1 MKDKLT
7 MPSDTVGRGRG
18 KSVEDKTV
26 TVTVEEYPPGAAAD
40 ILKDARRTTGRMGEK
55 DQGKAKH

>member
-1 MKDKLT
+1 
-7 MPSDTVGRGRG
+7 MPSDTVGRGQG

-40 ILKDARRTTGRMGEK
+40 ILKDARRTTGRTTGQMGDK
-55 DQGKAKH
+55 DQGKATH